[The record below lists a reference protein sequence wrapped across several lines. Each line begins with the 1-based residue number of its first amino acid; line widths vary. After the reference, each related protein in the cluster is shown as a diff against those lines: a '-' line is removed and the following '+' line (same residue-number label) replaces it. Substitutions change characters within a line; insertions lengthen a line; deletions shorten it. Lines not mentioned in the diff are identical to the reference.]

1 MSYLG
6 QAGSEPPEGS
16 AAPGDRSPAPPNG
29 NSAGASSS
37 APQIPPLSAP
47 VQPKRQLSRRKIE
60 YAPLERELETHG
72 GRDLRLLEDDLSLR
86 KSLRDVNEWGK
97 VDIEAVTMSLRSR
110 ISTEISYALT
120 TLSLISTMKG
130 QVQGTG
136 FPVAQCEDLME
147 ELLDLLEDEAFNGA
161 PDKADSGNTQITTHR
176 EIMNLIHEEEL
187 EPFVCLKEH
196 RQGAKDRSQGLKP
209 RPAHIIMTVMNILR
223 NLTIFT
229 DNSGFMA
236 NHERFLDLFLRVS
249 SIVRLDGK
257 PHPASSALSLS
268 DLVVVRRD
276 TLHALIN
283 VASMVQLSPTLIPSK
298 SSIRIT
304 RRAFDLIASYLVD
317 PTDAVSPITYVK
329 AIGTA
334 QNGPIKP
341 PSLPEAALQVF
352 TVLALPDSN
361 RRTLSQT
368 IPHSRL
374 YTLFESMIHRLPVGE
389 LDFQFLSQETWLGY
403 LEKVI
408 MSIYAIGFLSPPP
421 LKKKIKADRSLGF
434 RKVMLRMV
442 QKFLLSGSPQWQAVF
457 MISVKRAIEAMK
469 VIDEARDSFDTS
481 QTTAPTLAF
490 GMGWGEVGDS
500 GPEKGTG
507 LLGGYLDV
515 TWDLLMQREVDGVMF
530 AELDSLSRVEC

>member
-1 MSYLG
+1 M
-6 QAGSEPPEGS
+6 
-16 AAPGDRSPAPPNG
+16 PPNG
-29 NSAGASSS
+29 NFARASSS

-47 VQPKRQLSRRKIE
+47 AQPKRQLSRRKIE
-60 YAPLERELETHG
+60 YVPLERELETHG
-72 GRDLRLLEDDLSLR
+72 GRDLRVLEDDLSLR

-147 ELLDLLEDEAFNGA
+147 ELLDLLEDEAFDGV
-161 PDKADSGNTQITTHR
+161 PDQANQLADTTHITTHR

-187 EPFVCLKEH
+187 EPFVCLKER
-196 RQGAKDRSQGLKP
+196 RQGAKDRSQGPKP
-209 RPAHIIMTVMNILR
+209 RTAHTIMTVMNILR

-249 SIVRLDGK
+249 SIVLLDGK
-257 PHPASSALSLS
+257 PRPASSALSLS

-283 VASMVQLSPTLIPSK
+283 VASMVHLSPTPIPSK
-298 SSIRIT
+298 SSIRMT

-317 PTDAVSPITYVK
+317 PTDAVSPIAYVK
-329 AIGTA
+329 AIGMP

-352 TVLALPDSN
+352 TVLAHPDSN
-361 RRTLSQT
+361 RRILSQT
-368 IPHSRL
+368 IPHPRL
-374 YTLFESMIHRLPVGE
+374 YALFESMVYRLPVGD
-389 LDFQFLSQETWLGY
+389 LDFQLMSQETWLGY

-408 MSIYAIGFLSPPP
+408 MSIYAIGFLSPPS
-421 LKKKIKADRSLGF
+421 LKRKIKADRSLGF
-434 RKVMLRMV
+434 GKVMLRMV
-442 QKFLLSGSPQWQAVF
+442 QKFLLTGGPQWRAVF
-457 MISVKRAIEAMK
+457 MISAKRAVEAMK
-469 VIDEARDSFDTS
+469 IIDEARDSFDTS
-481 QTTAPTLAF
+481 QSTAPTLAF
-490 GMGWGEVGDS
+490 GMGWGDAGDS

-507 LLGGYLDV
+507 LLGGHLDV
-515 TWDLLMQREVDGVMF
+515 TWDLLMQREVDEAMF
-530 AELDSLSRVEC
+530 SELESLSRVEC